1 MIPRRFTM
9 TDKKNTE
16 KTEKKKRWVEPIWIG
31 KDEDKNSPTRHS
43 ETKPFTDKHIKHKW

>member
-1 MIPRRFTM
+1 M
-9 TDKKNTE
+9 TDRKSIE